1 MKCYYCL
8 NFDFGIVDENFD
20 RSNCV
25 DDAAVDDCYAQF
37 PPDADVD
44 GGFGDSFDVHCCHG
58 KPLLESFESLTRT
71 YIVCS
76 AVWLD
81 DGCDDSGGHAGNY
94 DCCSVVEMTNR
105 QRPYSCCCRRNCNRL
120 VDVT

>member
-1 MKCYYCL
+1 MYYYCW
-8 NFDFGIVDENFD
+8 NFDFGIVDENFG

-25 DDAAVDDCYAQF
+25 AAVDDWYAQF

-44 GGFGDSFDVHCCHG
+44 DDFGDFFVVHCCHG
-58 KPLLESFESLTRT
+58 KPLMVSFELLTRM

-81 DGCDDSGGHAGNY
+81 DGCDDSGEHADNY
-94 DCCSVVEMTNR
+94 DYCSDVEMTIH
-105 QRPYSCCCRRNCNRL
+105 QRPYSCCCHTNCTRL